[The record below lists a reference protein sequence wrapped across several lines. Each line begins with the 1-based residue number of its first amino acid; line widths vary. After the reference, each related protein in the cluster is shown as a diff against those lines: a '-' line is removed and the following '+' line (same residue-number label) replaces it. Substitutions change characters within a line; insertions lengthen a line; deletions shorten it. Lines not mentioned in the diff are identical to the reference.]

1 MELPADMFNID
12 SVGVRGETVRAETR
26 AEGGAAKPRA
36 EGGAAKPRAEGATTE
51 RQVPAASPVRI
62 VLVMIVK
69 NEGKIIHRVMES
81 CLGMVSGFCI
91 CDTGSSDDTVAKVT
105 EFSRKCG
112 LPCVV
117 PQHKWKNFGVNRSL
131 SFAEGVKFCD
141 AQGWDRKQTF
151 GLLLD
156 GDMILRYRS
165 GAESEILRSIS
176 DNKGTA
182 MMQRNGSVE
191 YYNMRLVRFDCR
203 WRCVGATHEF
213 WACVGDQ
220 SKCNERLDPALM
232 FIEDVNDGGAK
243 ADKFERDIRMLT
255 EELRDNPTNHRT
267 MFYLAQSYQ
276 NSGKA
281 EEAIPFYQKRIAAGG
296 WVEEVWYSHISIAR
310 CYLNL
315 KKVVDAEYWYNKAIE
330 YNPTRA
336 EPFHELAR
344 FFRETMQP
352 FKAWHYCERGLALNK
367 PEEGLFVESDVYDY
381 KLKHEMTMI
390 CWFVDPEDHSRKGIR
405 SCLAFMGLKGVPM
418 PLVDQCFGNMH
429 YYIKPLKAIHPPATI
444 TPLSLPD
451 FEGFTPSSISVMG
464 METNPT
470 LLLANVR
477 YVDYR
482 MADRKETD
490 GADVYLPSKP
500 GAAVRTLN
508 RLAWIDAFS
517 MDVIPSSLC
526 TQAYDANLS
535 SLPATF
541 SDLSATQ
548 MQWTGQGEGQP
559 LGNPQYRMA
568 RLKVDLASNSVR
580 EMEVMHSRSDCE
592 KNWLRVKGDGRSR
605 RPEILY
611 IYGWHPFEIVR
622 VVDGGRTETVET
634 CATPVW
640 WKHVR
645 GSAVGTGSPGAGRYV
660 LTHFKYTTP
669 QGKGIRMTYF
679 HMLVKLG
686 GEVGAAEMS
695 PESYTQPFVFA
706 SHNVEFCLG
715 FAVSA
720 SEMATFFFSSR
731 DANPARIQVPLSAFT
746 WIELRA

>member
-1 MELPADMFNID
+1 MAAARVD
-12 SVGVRGETVRAETR
+12 VRL
-26 AEGGAAKPRA
+26 
-36 EGGAAKPRAEGATTE
+36 
-51 RQVPAASPVRI
+51 

-69 NEGKIIHRVMES
+69 NEGKIIHRVMQS
-81 CLGMVSGFCI
+81 CVGLVSGFCI
-91 CDTGSSDDTVAKVT
+91 CDTGSTDDTVARAEAVAK
-105 EFSRKCG
+105 SCN
-112 LPCVV
+112 LPIAV
-117 PQHKWKNFGVNRSL
+117 PRHRWKNFGVNRSL
-131 SFAEGVKFCD
+131 SFAEGAKFCD
-141 AQGWDRKQTF
+141 AQGWDRSRTF

-156 GDMILRYRS
+156 GDMILRPL
-165 GAESEILRSIS
+165 AEPAVIKREIADKRGL
-176 DNKGTA
+176 T

-191 YYNMRLVRFDCR
+191 YFNMRLVRFDGL

-213 WACVGDQ
+213 WACAGEP
-220 SKCNERLDPALM
+220 CNEKLDQALM
-232 FIEDVNDGGAK
+232 YIEDVNDGGAK

-281 EEAIPFYQKRIAAGG
+281 EEAIPFYERRIQAGG
-296 WVEEVWYSHISIAR
+296 WAEEVWYSHISIAR

-315 KKVVDAEYWYNKAIE
+315 NKTVDAEYWYNKAIE
-330 YNPTRA
+330 YNPSRA

-352 FKAWHYCERGLALNK
+352 FKAWHYCERGLALKK

-429 YYIKPLKAIHPPATI
+429 YYIKPIKAIHPPATI

-451 FEGFTPSSISVMG
+451 FEGFTPSSISVLG

-482 MADRKETD
+482 MADRVETD
-490 GADVYLPSKP
+490 GADVYVPSKR
-500 GAAVRTLN
+500 GAPVKTLN

-526 TQAYDANLS
+526 TQAYDANVS
-535 SLPATF
+535 GYQPATF
-541 SDLSATQ
+541 PEAHIRGFEDVRLEALGNGLGGTLVELSATQ
-548 MQWTGQGEGQP
+548 MQWAGQGQGSPPQ
-559 LGNPQYRMA
+559 PQYRMA
-568 RLKVDLASNSVR
+568 RLKVDMASNSVA

-592 KNWLRVKGDGRSR
+592 KNWLRVQGDGRSR

-611 IYGWHPFEIVR
+611 IYDWHPFEIVR

-669 QGKGIRMTYF
+669 QGKGTRMTYF
-679 HMLVKLG
+679 HMLVRLG
-686 GEVGAAEMS
+686 GEVGALL

-731 DANPARIQVPLSAFT
+731 DANPARIQAPLSAFT
-746 WIELRA
+746 WMELGP